1 MKRLNR
7 IILINWYLI
16 EGLEIPVKGNIAFV
30 GPNGS
35 GKSSILDAIQ
45 TVLTGANKRYL
56 SLNAGAGEHGTRKLW
71 EYCLGYMYDPNEAE
85 IENLRP
91 PRDEAQTY
99 IALSFRD
106 TETHEET
113 CVGIGISAYRSREEE
128 IIEGR
133 FIIPNMSV
141 TRQTFLE
148 KTPAGFVPKPWKQL
162 KEELRRKYKDFT
174 DISTAERFVAEMV
187 AKLSRET
194 VSRFDHKKFL
204 RNFKNAITFSPIK
217 NPTDFVRWYVLE
229 HKPVKMEHFR
239 KSLKNYQFIREKTQ
253 RVKKRIDELEKIDKQ
268 CNEIIN
274 SERNALEYAWVVY
287 SVRFDRKKQEIE
299 TLQQDIEK
307 LQQQIDKAIESSKH
321 LETQIELLNQEFI
334 EKKAQLESSDVTM
347 KIKALQAEIKSKQQS
362 LRTVTAAINKVTD
375 VLREA
380 SYILDGEQHLPKK
393 IVPILKQAQ
402 ELSNRLLQNESPDG
416 ILVQEGGSPD
426 TMTGQ
431 PQGIAPTRTNDIVGA
446 ILYGCPLWP
455 RNFRPPVL
463 EGLKNTVL
471 PQADYLKTK
480 LESLV
485 IQENEQHKEAQMLR
499 ESISLLEQGD
509 APLNENTWALIK
521 LLKAHNIQS
530 TPLCD
535 MIDVPEQHE
544 RWRVAIESYLG
555 GLREALLVD
564 SERLE
569 EAVKIYRR
577 HYLNFKGCHIINT
590 KQTAKWIER
599 YDSLAKRIET
609 ENADAK
615 AYINRI
621 MGELTC
627 VESEAELLKY
637 DQAITADCLLHK
649 SGTITAMYERDAM
662 IGRTQRQKQLE
673 QKRKR
678 LGGVFGSLEETKKVK
693 QEVTELVRLFTRLQ
707 YGLSDMTQKPSTL
720 LQTQQNTRQ
729 EIQNHQNEI
738 KALAQQQDESGIK
751 SRIAAIEKALR
762 VAKNER
768 AKCQEQDR
776 KATREKAA
784 KDEKLSTLKT
794 EQAKTQSY
802 RDQYASKEG
811 FDLERATKKRD
822 KLKGST
828 ESAEKLRKKNTTRA
842 ENLKNSV
849 RDSINEHQI
858 RYHDERL
865 EGEQSHEQLEQYI
878 KNTLK
883 ELKDSELA
891 HYEKDAE
898 KALREASISFRAE
911 FVGQLKAGFDEIERH
926 LNELNH
932 HLKTRSFNQEYYS
945 FVKKPN
951 PEFADI
957 LELVKSYSRED
968 QANVGGLFDPE
979 QSPNTQHNNA
989 IEKIRQALEEETTHS
1004 FEDYRHYYNFEV
1016 KMKDE
1021 EGRILGSLSH
1031 RLKKGSGG
1039 ENQAPFYVAIGAA
1052 LAATYLIRKN
1062 PDGKLTGGMSLAVFD
1077 EAFSKLDV
1085 GNTISCLGFMKD
1097 LGLQILLAAP
1107 DEKHG
1112 LLSEMIDTI
1121 INVTR
1126 DGDALHI
1133 SPEFPT
1139 EKGQAFLSADNPY
1152 ESI

>member
-1 MKRLNR
+1 M
-7 IILINWYLI
+7 I

-45 TVLTGANKRYL
+45 TVLTGGNKRYL

-85 IENLRP
+85 VDNLRP
-91 PRDEAQTY
+91 PRDDAQTY

-106 TETHEET
+106 TETNEET
-113 CVGIGISAYRSREEE
+113 CVGMGISAYRSREEE

-148 KTPAGFVPKPWKQL
+148 KTSAGFVPKPWKQL
-162 KEELRRKYKDFT
+162 KEELRRKYKGFT
-174 DISTAERFVAEMV
+174 DISTPERFVAEMV

-229 HKPVKMEHFR
+229 HKPVKMDHFR

-268 CNEIIN
+268 CNDIIN

-287 SVRFDRKKQEIE
+287 SVRFDLKRQQIE
-299 TLQQDIEK
+299 PLQKEIEK
-307 LQQQIDKAIESSKH
+307 LQLQVDKAIESSKH
-321 LETQIELLNQEFI
+321 LETQIESLNQELI
-334 EKKAQLESSDVTM
+334 EKKALLESSDVTM
-347 KIKALQAEIKSKQQS
+347 RIKALQAEVKSKQQM
-362 LRTVTAAINKVTD
+362 LRAVTASINKVTD

-380 SYILDGEQHLPKK
+380 SYILDGEQHLPKE

-402 ELSNRLLQNESPDG
+402 EFSNSLLQNELHDG
-416 ILVQEGGSPD
+416 I
-426 TMTGQ
+426 
-431 PQGIAPTRTNDIVGA
+431 
-446 ILYGCPLWP
+446 
-455 RNFRPPVL
+455 L

-471 PQADYLKTK
+471 PQAEYLKSK
-480 LESLV
+480 LETLV
-485 IQENEQHKEAQMLR
+485 IQESEQHKEAQMLR
-499 ESISLLEQGD
+499 DSISLLEQGD
-509 APLNENTWALIK
+509 APLNKNTLALIK
-521 LLKAHNIQS
+521 LLEQHSIQS

-535 MIDVPEQHE
+535 MIDVQEQHE
-544 RWRVAIESYLG
+544 RWRVAIESYLD

-564 SERLE
+564 SERVE

-577 HYLNFKGCHIINT
+577 NSHYLKGCHIINT
-590 KQTAKWIER
+590 KQTAKWIDEG
-599 YDSLAKRIET
+599 SLAKLIET
-609 ENADAK
+609 ENVDAK
-615 AYINRI
+615 AYVNRI
-621 MGELTC
+621 LGDLIC

-637 DQAITADCLLHK
+637 DRAITADCMLHE
-649 SGTITAMYERDAM
+649 SGSITAMYELDAM
-662 IGRTQRQKQLE
+662 IGRAQRQKQLE

-678 LGGVFGSLEETKKVK
+678 LSEVFKSLEETKKVK
-693 QEVTELVRLFTRLQ
+693 QEVTELDRRFTRLEDR
-707 YGLSDMTQKPSTL
+707 LENITESTGAL
-720 LQTQQNTRQ
+720 VQNRQNISQ
-729 EIQNHQNEI
+729 EIKNHQDKI
-738 KALAQQQDESGIK
+738 QALAQQQDESGIK
-751 SRIAAIEKALR
+751 SRIAAIKKALR
-762 VAKNER
+762 LAKTER
-768 AKCQEQDR
+768 AKCQNHEVTAISQ
-776 KATREKAA
+776 KAA
-784 KDEKLSTLKT
+784 KAEKLSTLKT
-794 EQAKTQSY
+794 EQAETQRY
-802 RDQYASKEG
+802 RDQYASREG

-822 KLKGST
+822 NLKGSI
-828 ESAEKLRKKNTTRA
+828 ESADKLRKKSITRA
-842 ENLKNSV
+842 ENIKNSV
-849 RDSINEHQI
+849 RDSVNEHQI
-858 RYHDERL
+858 RYHDERI
-865 EGEQSHEQLEQYI
+865 EGEQSHEQLVQYV

-883 ELKDSELA
+883 ALKDSELA

-898 KALREASISFRAE
+898 KALREASISFRSE
-911 FVGQLKAGFDEIERH
+911 FVGQLKAGFDEVERH

-932 HLKTRSFNQEYYS
+932 HLKTRPFNHEYYS

-979 QSPNTQHNNA
+979 LSPNTQHNSA
-989 IEKIRQALEEETTHS
+989 VEKIRQALEEESSNS

-1021 EGRILGSLSH
+1021 EGRALGSLSH

-1052 LAATYLIRKN
+1052 LAATYLIRKK
-1062 PDGKLTGGMSLAVFD
+1062 PDGKLSGGMSLAVFD

-1097 LGLQILLAAP
+1097 LGLQVLLAAP

-1112 LLSEMIDTI
+1112 LLSEMMDTI
-1121 INVTR
+1121 VNVTR

-1139 EKGQAFLSADNPY
+1139 EKGQAFLGADNPY
-1152 ESI
+1152 KS